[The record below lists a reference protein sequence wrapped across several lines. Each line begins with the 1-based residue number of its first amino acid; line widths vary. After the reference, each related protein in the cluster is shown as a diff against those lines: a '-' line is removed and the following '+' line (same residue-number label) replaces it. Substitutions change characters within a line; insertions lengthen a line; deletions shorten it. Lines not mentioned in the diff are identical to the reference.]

1 MNGLKTGYL
10 GPEGTYSSLA
20 ANKLCADSRLIAY
33 PSFFTL
39 FAALKSGEVGAIVL
53 PIENTL
59 NGAVTQNLDLLQ
71 ETEGVYAK
79 AACAVKI
86 EHRLITATGCDK
98 SKIKRIYSHPQ
109 ALAQCAKYLALN
121 FPQAKLLETASTAE
135 SLDKIKSEEDA
146 CIAGAHCRRNGFEL
160 SEHSIYDEKKN
171 YTQFLLVENGEP
183 AKDAFS
189 DRIFFTVTCRHKA
202 GALADLL
209 LILKENQINITEIES
224 RPIKDKT
231 GEFRFFMEAEGNYAD
246 PAVKSALEKLKAASH
261 SFKLLGC
268 YVCGL
273 PK

>member
-86 EHRLITATGCDK
+86 EHHLITATGCDK

-160 SEHSIYDEKKN
+160 SEHSISDEKKN

-183 AKDAFS
+183 AEDAFS
-189 DRIFFTVTCRHKA
+189 DRIFFTVTCRNKA

>member
-109 ALAQCAKYLALN
+109 ALAQCAKYLAVN

-135 SLDKIKSEEDA
+135 SLDKIKTEEDA
-146 CIAGAHCRRNGFEL
+146 CIAGAHCRRNGLEL
-160 SEHSIYDEKKN
+160 TEYSISDEEKN

-209 LILKENQINITEIES
+209 IILKENQINITEIES

-261 SFKLLGC
+261 AFKLLGC

>member
-86 EHRLITATGCDK
+86 EHHLITATGCDK

-135 SLDKIKSEEDA
+135 SLDKIKSEGDA

-160 SEHSIYDEKKN
+160 SEHSISDEKKN

-183 AKDAFS
+183 AEDAFS

>member
-160 SEHSIYDEKKN
+160 SEHSISDEEKN

>member
-86 EHRLITATGCDK
+86 EHHLITATGCDK

-146 CIAGAHCRRNGFEL
+146 CIAAVTGSNFPNTPYPTRKKIIL
-160 SEHSIYDEKKN
+160 SFCLWKTANPPRTRFPTEY
-171 YTQFLLVENGEP
+171 FLP
-183 AKDAFS
+183 
-189 DRIFFTVTCRHKA
+189 
-202 GALADLL
+202 
-209 LILKENQINITEIES
+209 
-224 RPIKDKT
+224 
-231 GEFRFFMEAEGNYAD
+231 
-246 PAVKSALEKLKAASH
+246 
-261 SFKLLGC
+261 
-268 YVCGL
+268 
-273 PK
+273 